1 MKKCVNKENVMS
13 KVPVRE
19 NGGLSFTSG
28 TIKTRMPHHNK
39 LPITRRVLVNNDFF
53 KDANVHIAVHYV
65 KGIEKNDERYTK
77 LHTHEVDEINL
88 ILGDENGD
96 GLVYRIR
103 TDSEE
108 FTLKSPKAVYIPKG
122 TPHAAEVIKGRGM
135 FLCIVFKGSL
145 E

>member
-1 MKKCVNKENVMS
+1 MKKSVNKKTIVKKKS
-13 KVPVRE
+13 
-19 NGGLSFTSG
+19 GFGFTSG
-28 TIKTRMPHHNK
+28 MVKAKMPHHNK

-53 KDANVHIAVHYV
+53 KGCNAHIAVHYV
-65 KGIEKNDERYTK
+65 KGIENNDERYTQ

-88 ILGDENGD
+88 ILGDGD
-96 GLVYRIR
+96 SDSLVYRVR

-108 FTLKSPKAVYIPKG
+108 FTLKSPQAVYIPKG
-122 TPHAAEVIKGRGM
+122 IPHAAEVVKGKGM